1 MTPEE
6 YLAIPYVLVVESLE
20 GPDGNWFRRAQYP
33 ELGVSADAFTPI
45 DAIDKLEEA
54 RVTTILS
61 RLERGESIPVPRP
74 PLREE
79 SDELEREHLSFARW
93 LVKQKRVRDE

>member
-1 MTPEE
+1 VTPEE

-20 GPDGNWFRRAQYP
+20 GPDGTWFRRARYP
-33 ELGVSADAFTPI
+33 ELGVSADATSPM

-54 RVTTILS
+54 RVTSILS

-74 PLREE
+74 PLR
-79 SDELEREHLSFARW
+79 DEHEPSRQRMSFAKW
-93 LVKQKRVRDE
+93 LVQQRRVGES